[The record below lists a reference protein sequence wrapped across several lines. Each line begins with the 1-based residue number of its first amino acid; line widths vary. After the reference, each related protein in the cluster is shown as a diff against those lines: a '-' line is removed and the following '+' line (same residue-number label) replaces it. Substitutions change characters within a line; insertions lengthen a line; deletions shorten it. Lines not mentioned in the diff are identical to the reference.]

1 MMISVDKEVAEFASW
16 PTRER
21 IRALKR
27 IIPRA
32 QVESVLERFG
42 KAGTFCR
49 RLPGWFMVWFVIA
62 LGLFGRDSYRQVFR
76 WLQPYRRDGTPGRST
91 LCEARKRLGL
101 APFRALA
108 KTVVRLLCK
117 LADTPGAFYRE
128 MRLMAIDGFVLDLP
142 DTPENER
149 IFGRPG
155 SGRAPG
161 AFPQARVLALCETGS
176 HVLWRWLIKSI
187 HIGEVTM
194 AHRLLRYLEEDML
207 LLWDRGFFSYQ
218 TIWEVLDRQA
228 QLLARVKNGL
238 IFQPIRNLSDG
249 SYLAKVYPT
258 FRHRRK
264 DQNGILVRIIEYTF
278 DDPGR
283 PGNKIM
289 HRLLTTLLDETL
301 DPAITLIEL
310 YHERWEEELT
320 IDELKT
326 HQRERP
332 VLRSQTAMGVL
343 QEIHGLL
350 LGHYVVRVLMYQ
362 AAVEKGIDPQRI
374 SFTNTLK
381 ILRCRLPECP
391 KSLSGLRKWH
401 KALLEEIGEE
411 ILPERRN
418 RINPRVIK
426 RKMSRWKKKKPEHR
440 RYPQPAKEF
449 RSAIVMLR

>member
-1 MMISVDKEVAEFASW
+1 MISVDKEVAQFASW

-32 QVESVLERFG
+32 NVEAVLARCG
-42 KAGTFCR
+42 RVGRICR

-101 APFRALA
+101 APFLALA
-108 KTVVRLLCK
+108 KVVVRLLC
-117 LADTPGAFYRE
+117 TPDIPGTFYRG

-149 IFGRPG
+149 VFGRPG

-176 HVLWRWLIKSI
+176 HVIWRWLIKSI
-187 HIGEVTM
+187 RIGEVTM
-194 AHRLLRYLEEDML
+194 VHRLLRSLEEGML

-218 TIWEVLDRQA
+218 TIREVLDTHA

-238 IFQPIRNLSDG
+238 IFRPIRSLSDR
-249 SYLAKVYPT
+249 SYLAKVYRSA
-258 FRHRRK
+258 RHRRK
-264 DQNGILVRIIEYTF
+264 DLEGIIVRIIDYTF

-283 PGNKIM
+283 PGNKIP
-289 HRLLTTLLDETL
+289 HRLLTTFLDETL
-301 DPAITLIEL
+301 DPAVTLIEL

-332 VLRSQTAMGVL
+332 VLRSQTAIGVL

-350 LGHYVVRVLMYQ
+350 LGHYAVRVLMNQ
-362 AAVEKGIDPQRI
+362 AARQKGIDPQRI
-374 SFTNTLK
+374 SFTDTLK

-391 KSLSGLRKWH
+391 KSRCGLRMWY
-401 KALLEEIGEE
+401 KALLDEISEE
-411 ILPERRN
+411 ILPNRRN

-426 RKMSRWKKKKPEHR
+426 RKMSCWEKKKPEHR
-440 RYPQPAKEF
+440 HYPQPAKEF
-449 RSAIVMLR
+449 RPAIVLRC